1 MANSNIIVGGLVPFT
16 TIDYPS
22 KLSAVIFLQGCPWR
36 CIYCSNPHLFEF
48 RKATEQDKNNW
59 QYVLDLL
66 KKRVKILDAI
76 VFSGGEA
83 TAQAEEIV
91 EAIKDIKKFAPHFKF
106 GLHTNGCF
114 PEKLEI
120 VLPYIDWVGL
130 DIKAPCQKYEQITK
144 VKGSGERA
152 FESLNLILKSGKD
165 FEVRTTADPTVLT
178 KEDIIEIAKNISSL
192 GVQNYAVQRF
202 RPVNKDNPN
211 NPPAHEITQFFTD
224 KEFENT
230 IRGYFEK
237 LELRF

>member
-120 VLPYIDWVGL
+120 KAAGNVIFNVIL
-130 DIKAPCQKYEQITK
+130 DSTAKSPSLKKFTLRSTYPAIIIAIKQPARVNTSVIYNL
-144 VKGSGERA
+144 
-152 FESLNLILKSGKD
+152 LN
-165 FEVRTTADPTVLT
+165 T
-178 KEDIIEIAKNISSL
+178 
-192 GVQNYAVQRF
+192 
-202 RPVNKDNPN
+202 
-211 NPPAHEITQFFTD
+211 FT
-224 KEFENT
+224 
-230 IRGYFEK
+230 
-237 LELRF
+237 